1 MKKLLTVILTLFFA
15 GALVFAAGDKDTS
28 SQKDSSGLGTKLVLY
43 SSMTEFDLEALL
55 SCFNEKYPNINVE
68 VVSGAAGEFV
78 ARIKAEANNPQ
89 GDVTWGGLCDSD
101 GDRYS
106 DLFEHWVSD
115 ETKYAMEGYSTPNGF
130 YSMDHLSTVCFCVN
144 TELEAKL
151 GMKITSYADLLDPRL
166 KGKIVLS
173 NPNSSSAAWNN
184 LCNIFSVFGYDTP
197 EAWNY
202 MEKLM
207 ANLIVVKSS
216 SVCFN
221 SVHDGEYVVG
231 LTYEDGAVK
240 LLQNGAKNIRVQYP
254 DEGTSAAAYGVA
266 VIKNAPHMAA
276 AKAFADFIC
285 SAEGQTAVAKYM
297 EGTLRLTNR
306 NYKIPSGAWLKASSD
321 IKWVNRPVKKVTDGK
336 TEMLDKWNTLWAR
349 ISK

>member
-1 MKKLLTVILTLFFA
+1 
-15 GALVFAAGDKDTS
+15 
-28 SQKDSSGLGTKLVLY
+28 
-43 SSMTEFDLEALL
+43 
-55 SCFNEKYPNINVE
+55 
-68 VVSGAAGEFV
+68 
-78 ARIKAEANNPQ
+78 
-89 GDVTWGGLCDSD
+89 
-101 GDRYS
+101 
-106 DLFEHWVSD
+106 
-115 ETKYAMEGYSTPNGF
+115 
-130 YSMDHLSTVCFCVN
+130 MDHLSTVCFCVN

-336 TEMLDKWNTLWAR
+336 TAMLDKWNTLWAR